1 MNDKQK
7 NAFDLSAMSGLG
19 LVYQRKIME
28 ITQANAQAA
37 MEFGTALMTC
47 REPAD
52 FTRITQ
58 DYTKRQMEAFQKQAQ
73 ELMSLA
79 QSAKG

>member
-1 MNDKQK
+1 VNDKQQ
-7 NAFDLSAMSGLG
+7 NAFDLSGMSGLG
-19 LVYQRKIME
+19 IAYQRKIME
-28 ITQANAQAA
+28 ITQANTRAA

-47 REPAD
+47 REPGD
-52 FTRITQ
+52 FMRITQ